1 MKAKA
6 KKLELKLRKNVS
18 ESGLEDANGDLT
30 RGIVEL
36 MKQLETNK
44 RKEGKSSKW
53 QMGDSEEEKE
63 EDEITKED
71 DLPLMMDFKIKI

>member
-44 RKEGKSSKW
+44 RKEGKSSK
-53 QMGDSEEEKE
+53 
-63 EDEITKED
+63 
-71 DLPLMMDFKIKI
+71 